1 MNYIRPC
8 TEHHTTSASNF
19 IEIEYLAAKLYGMI
33 QRKQSIWLLLA
44 AVVCMLTLWLPYGVH
59 TEIATDTQ
67 TITET
72 SLTAKNNPLLL
83 ILSVFAAAVSLFS
96 IFQYS
101 QRPKQIRYALF
112 ALLLNLLMLGDQCYE
127 ATRTGIGNQ
136 FALGF
141 IGQSIYIGILIPI
154 VSATL
159 LLFAIAGIRSDE
171 RLVKDS
177 DRLR

>member
-1 MNYIRPC
+1 L
-8 TEHHTTSASNF
+8 NF

-59 TEIATDTQ
+59 NEIATDTQ

-72 SLTAKNNPLLL
+72 ALTAKNNPLLL

-101 QRPKQIRYALF
+101 QRPKQIRYTLF
-112 ALLLNLLMLGDQCYE
+112 VLFLNVLMLGDQCYE
-127 ATRTGIGNQ
+127 ATRTAIGNKL
-136 FALGF
+136 ALGF
-141 IGQSIYIGILIPI
+141 MGQSIYIGILIPM